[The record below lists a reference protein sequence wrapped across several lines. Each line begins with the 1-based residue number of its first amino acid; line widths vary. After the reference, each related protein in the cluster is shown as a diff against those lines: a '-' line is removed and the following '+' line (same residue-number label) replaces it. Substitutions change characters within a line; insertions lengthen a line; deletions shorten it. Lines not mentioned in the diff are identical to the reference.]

1 MTAHVIYSNSPTMLS
16 ELKKPIARDGI
27 ALKSSSYKAQEP
39 TRLSVSHKKE
49 SESAELER
57 ENL

>member
-1 MTAHVIYSNSPTMLS
+1 MTAHVIYSNSPTQCYLY
-16 ELKKPIARDGI
+16 LKTIARDGI
-27 ALKSSSYKAQEP
+27 ALKSPSYKAQEH